1 MSKEKNLAILAE
13 IRKMARQLP
22 IGTAASIIN
31 KCNKAQIAINK
42 GRDLPQPGTVV
53 DLGPGGQEHFDSQAK
68 AVLAYMREGNTI
80 TPFEALRLFGII
92 SFPRR
97 ILDIEKLTGIAPKR
111 RRIQVT
117 NRHGK
122 QVYCNEYWWEEE

>member
-1 MSKEKNLAILAE
+1 MTKEQHLAVLAE

-22 IGTAASIIN
+22 TGTANAIIN
-31 KCNKAQIAINK
+31 KCNKAQQSLTRGK
-42 GRDLPQPGTVV
+42 DLPQPETVV

-80 TPFEALRLFGII
+80 TSLEALRLFGII

-117 NRHGK
+117 NRNGK
-122 QVYCNEYWWEEE
+122 QVYCNEYWWEED

>member
-1 MSKEKNLAILAE
+1 MTKEQHLAVLAE

-22 IGTAASIIN
+22 TGTANAIIN
-31 KCNKAQIAINK
+31 KCNKAQKSLARGK
-42 GRDLPQPGTVV
+42 DLPIPEAIV
-53 DLGPGGQEHFDSQAK
+53 DLGPGGQDHFDSQAK
-68 AVLAYMREGNTI
+68 AVLAYMREGHTI
-80 TPFEALRLFGII
+80 TSLEALRLFGII